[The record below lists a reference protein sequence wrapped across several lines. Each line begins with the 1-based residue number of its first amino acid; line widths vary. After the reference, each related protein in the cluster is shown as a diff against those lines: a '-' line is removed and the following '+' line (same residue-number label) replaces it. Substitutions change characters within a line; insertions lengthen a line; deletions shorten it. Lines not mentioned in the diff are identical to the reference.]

1 MIENILF
8 SFCEYDNI
16 KRIELSF
23 MKNENLKKCLKIFKN
38 LNIEFEEIEDNR
50 NIFYLL
56 KKDNCE
62 FALYLR

>member
-8 SFCEYDNI
+8 SFCKYDKI
-16 KRIELSF
+16 ERAELSF

-56 KKDNCE
+56 KKENFE